1 MDRELAFEDSAIAV
15 ILATRPGDLMTY
27 GEVASEAGYPG
38 AARAVGSLL
47 RKVPDLPWW
56 RIISSTGRLLPRL
69 RQEQAELLR
78 TEGHRIHNG
87 RVAPDAD

>member
-1 MDRELAFEDSAIAV
+1 MEETLPFEDAVIGV

-38 AARAVGSLL
+38 AARAVGTIL
-47 RKVPDLPWW
+47 RKVPNLPWW

-78 TEGHRIHNG
+78 AEGHRIVKG
-87 RVAPDAD
+87 RVHLT

>member
-1 MDRELAFEDSAIAV
+1 VEETLPFEDAVIAV

-38 AARAVGSLL
+38 AARAVGTIL
-47 RKVPDLPWW
+47 RKVPNLPWW

-78 TEGHRIHNG
+78 TEGHRIVKG
-87 RVAPDAD
+87 RVHLT